1 MSIVS
6 VAAVTFG
13 VLVAIVVTFQLAL
26 AAGAP
31 LGAYAM
37 GGKFPGRLPP
47 AMRVAAALQASV
59 LGALAV
65 IVMAHARS
73 IALDVSFARWSIW
86 IAVLVSAASLVLN
99 LITPSKGERLVWS
112 PVAALMLASSLVV
125 ALGG

>member
-13 VLVAIVVTFQLAL
+13 VLVAIVVAFQLAL

-31 LGAYAM
+31 LGTCAM

-59 LGALAV
+59 LGVLAV
-65 IVMAHARS
+65 IVMTHAGS
-73 IALDVSFARWSIW
+73 ITLDASFARWSIW
-86 IAVLVSAASLVLN
+86 IAVLVSAVSLVLN
-99 LITPSKGERLVWS
+99 LITPSKGERLVWA

-125 ALGG
+125 ALGR